1 MDLICD
7 IINKRFAWSFGHNG
21 EVPIVLTQSNNQP
34 IRLYLVQPGRH
45 PGTQFPFCYDPA
57 SGDASYAAII
67 SVRDITA
74 GPVTLSSTQPLTAIR
89 NGFEGI
95 LHLDTQEISDFLSG
109 RAEREAAFCVD
120 LTDSAGNKLSPF
132 RRSIALQA
140 TSAGG
145 ATTIPGVIYN
155 PAITGLTGGG
165 ATNLDGQVTAGRA
178 IGTLWIVIRTISGER
193 VKSEWLTISA
203 TGVTDEDAGII
214 RPLDHDASTN
224 AVNLV
229 RVSGL

>member
-1 MDLICD
+1 MDIICD

-21 EVPIVLTQSNNQP
+21 EVGIVLTQSNNQP

-45 PGTQFPFCYDPA
+45 PGSRFPFCYDPA
-57 SGDASYAAII
+57 SGASTYTAILSLRDVNAA
-67 SVRDITA
+67 
-74 GPVTLSSTQPLTAIR
+74 PVTLASTQPLTPIR

-95 LHLDTQEISDFLSG
+95 FHLDTQEITDFLSG
-109 RAEREAAFCVD
+109 RAERDAAFCVD
-120 LTDSAGNKLSPF
+120 LTDGAGNKISPF
-132 RRSIALQA
+132 RRSITLQA

-145 ATTIPGVIYN
+145 GTSIPGIIYD
-155 PAITGLTGGG
+155 PDIIGLTGGG
-165 ATNLDGQVTAGRA
+165 ATNLDGQITVGRP
-178 IGTLWIVIRTISGER
+178 ISTLWIVIRTISGER
-193 VKSEWLTISA
+193 VKSEWVLIAA

-214 RPLDHDASTN
+214 RPLDYNATTN